1 MEISQLENNTNEARD
16 HKDFTK
22 FKKQRNS
29 LVKRDNQYK
38 RSILIIDILFMGQ
51 NLFEKLV
58 NLFF

>member
-38 RSILIIDILFMGQ
+38 RSILIIDILFMG
-51 NLFEKLV
+51 
-58 NLFF
+58 

>member
-16 HKDFTK
+16 PKDFTK

-38 RSILIIDILFMGQ
+38 RSILIIDILFMSQ
-51 NLFEKLV
+51 NLFEKLA

>member
-51 NLFEKLV
+51 NLFEKLAK
-58 NLFF
+58 LFF